1 MQLSRDGRPRDAQ
14 RIHRRP
20 PRSLDDSS
28 CDSTLSLDRACQA
41 VEAWEISLRRNI
53 ISSGSQ
59 PTAGHWFHMPQRDGP
74 LCSAL
79 VLKQLV
85 TPVAP

>member
-53 ISSGSQ
+53 IISANSR
-59 PTAGHWFHMPQRDGP
+59 ALIHMPQRD
-74 LCSAL
+74 
-79 VLKQLV
+79 
-85 TPVAP
+85 